1 MFRMMTEEENGTW
14 ALFITITTV
23 MELTRNGLIRNP
35 MITFIASSTSQSEK
49 YSVITASL
57 IMHTIVVAIMSLAV
71 LFGAV
76 PMAKFWHA
84 PQLDMLFYIYI
95 LRGFALIPCYH
106 FEYIQH
112 SRADFKG
119 VFWGN
124 SVRLAPLGI
133 YTMIVYFLNKPTT
146 LVELAMVQL
155 ISTIASAFVEYQY
168 VKDVPLFYKKF
179 DRSLVKKML
188 SFGKY
193 TLGTSISSNVV
204 RSTDSWM
211 IGRMIGL
218 DAVASYNPAL
228 RIANLVEVPTLAIT
242 NLVFPQVSRKMRERG
257 VEGVQDVY
265 IQSVS
270 LILALMLPMMIP
282 FYVLSDFIIETIFTA
297 KYLDAAPILRITI
310 FFMLILP
317 FNRQFGTVVDALK
330 RPKLNFYLLVMM
342 GILNVIL
349 IFFLV
354 KSMGLKGAAYGT
366 LISYLIILVINQV
379 ILNRLYKINTF
390 KVFPAIWGWYKM
402 GWDFGWRQF
411 YKIIGR

>member
-1 MFRMMTEEENGTW
+1 
-14 ALFITITTV
+14 
-23 MELTRNGLIRNP
+23 
-35 MITFIASSTSQSEK
+35 
-49 YSVITASL
+49 
-57 IMHTIVVAIMSLAV
+57 
-71 LFGAV
+71 
-76 PMAKFWHA
+76 
-84 PQLDMLFYIYI
+84 
-95 LRGFALIPCYH
+95 
-106 FEYIQH
+106 
-112 SRADFKG
+112 
-119 VFWGN
+119 
-124 SVRLAPLGI
+124 
-133 YTMIVYFLNKPTT
+133 MIVYFLNKPTT
-146 LVELAMVQL
+146 LVELAIVQL

-179 DRSLVKKML
+179 DRNLVRKML

-211 IGRMIGL
+211 IGRMINL
-218 DAVASYNPAL
+218 EAVASYNPAL

-257 VEGVQDVY
+257 IEGVQDVY

-282 FYVLSDFIIETIFTA
+282 FYVLSDFIIETIFTS

-349 IFFLV
+349 IYFLV